1 MSVDVGSKAPDFTM
15 PTDGNGSVTL
25 SKLKGIFTQR
35 TTPRVVPPRLADF
48 AIRFRTTPGLA
59 QS

>member
-25 SKLKGIFTQR
+25 SKLKGKM
-35 TTPRVVPPRLADF
+35 VVLYFYPKDDTSGCTA
-48 AIRFRTTPGLA
+48 
-59 QS
+59 